1 VQEKA
6 FTTLWITRDRNSRTL
21 NHHHNKNSNDN
32 PIFFEVINGI
42 SRTLYHVK
50 GIVISGDG

>member
-1 VQEKA
+1 MKIQ
-6 FTTLWITRDRNSRTL
+6 
-21 NHHHNKNSNDN
+21 NDN

-50 GIVISGDG
+50 GIAISGDG